1 MNRLELYISKSAR
14 EFKTLVD
21 INGSSDGRSALSDM
35 RAVVAAVDYPTA
47 AKEVF
52 YAVVNVRGG
61 YMIHVLRTI
70 PPTRPYHLD
79 ATIFVPAGIDVMAED
94 IEDVMAHV
102 TEKVMASSVTEDDI
116 AQLREILDQ
125 EYDERDRK
133 VRIKASSGS
142 QPAVMRYDDNG
153 GWRTLSDIIADGL
166 YRPEWSGYKAV
177 LLLESG
183 QAVMPGAA
191 VDLDDD
197 SDDYDEDEEVV
208 KEPTAPKN
216 KIVKLLK
223 ERLEKKVYTFDLP
236 METPDGRTTLE
247 FEVECSKPITR
258 SPIPGFAIK
267 GRVSDNPEKVNHLRR
282 VTPGAGESL
291 LNKLKWLGIGLVAGI
306 IIMTVVNFTSSDDK
320 KSDTASDPVPVEQ
333 PVEATKAKEKPAKKA
348 ESKKENVR
356 KEEAKKEDPGKDAV
370 KAVTEPTEATRYL
383 DAHRVWKR
391 DEMEKIEGLQ
401 GLYDDLNS
409 FRYERITDEWSK
421 KLAASK
427 SFGSVAKA
435 VRQAVGKKSDPR
447 RDAAHNP
454 NYNNKGETSI
464 NWLVYTYW
472 IDP

>member
-1 MNRLELYISKSAR
+1 MELMNRLQLYISKSASD
-14 EFKTLVD
+14 FKTLVD

-79 ATIFVPAGIDVMAED
+79 ATIFVPAALDVMAED

-102 TEKVMASSVTEDDI
+102 TEKVMASAVTEDDMEE
-116 AQLREILDQ
+116 LRDIFSR

-133 VRIKASSGS
+133 VRIKPSSGN
-142 QPAVMRYDDNG
+142 QPAVLSYDDDG
-153 GWRTLSDIIADGL
+153 GCTLSDIIAEGL

-177 LLLESG
+177 LLLEAG
-183 QAVMPGAA
+183 QAVMPGAT
-191 VDLDDD
+191 VDFDDD
-197 SDDYDEDEEVV
+197 SDDYDEDGPEPEETSGPQ
-208 KEPTAPKN
+208 K
-216 KIVKLLK
+216 K
-223 ERLEKKVYTFDLP
+223 ERHAKVYDYIFGLP
-236 METPDGRTTLE
+236 MQTPDGRTTLE

-258 SPIPGFAIK
+258 SPIPGFVIK
-267 GRVSDNPEKVNHLRR
+267 GRVSDNPEKVNLLRR
-282 VTPGAGESL
+282 VNPGAGVAL
-291 LNKLKWLGIGLVAGI
+291 LHKLKWFGIGLVAGI
-306 IIMTVVNFTSSDDK
+306 IIMAVVNFTSSDDK
-320 KSDTASDPVPVEQ
+320 KSETASDPVPVEQ
-333 PVEATKAKEKPAKKA
+333 PAKTSKTKEKPEKKA
-348 ESKKENVR
+348 ESKKEDVR
-356 KEEAKKEDPGKDAV
+356 KTESKKEEPKKEDV

-401 GLYDDLNS
+401 GLYDDLDS